1 MSQST
6 LKTTIHNLWP
16 KLLVIVAGFGLY
28 GLAVTW
34 LQGDFKSLVIGIGG
48 GLVSIPLAFIF
59 YEIWQ
64 EKSHRKLNNS
74 VYEFAE
80 NQMQVSIRAVKSK
93 LELLVAGAF
102 AYFESGRFLVD
113 DEDIENLKIYV
124 QEDESENVAPDNEN
138 LLDFER
144 KNIFEALVDGRYLA
158 FQLTD
163 LSLGEELNRVE
174 GLLSNAFIM
183 ERLSDSQV
191 RAIIYLIEVVKMLE
205 SFLALHHDVFL
216 KSSVKLPGFR
226 TEIIQEDLSA
236 LVFDNPDTNES
247 VTLDIKP
254 AREMRPS
261 AEPLN
266 AYVVNPDYYAALSDL
281 IYDVVEGIN
290 GWRSVSDPVYV
301 DFESGSIGLL

>member
-1 MSQST
+1 
-6 LKTTIHNLWP
+6 
-16 KLLVIVAGFGLY
+16 
-28 GLAVTW
+28 
-34 LQGDFKSLVIGIGG
+34 
-48 GLVSIPLAFIF
+48 
-59 YEIWQ
+59 
-64 EKSHRKLNNS
+64 
-74 VYEFAE
+74 
-80 NQMQVSIRAVKSK
+80 MQVSIRAVKSK

-124 QEDESENVAPDNEN
+124 QEDESENVAPDNDN

-144 KNIFEALVDGRYLA
+144 ESIFEALVDGRYLA

-163 LSLGEELNRVE
+163 LSLGEELHRLE

-205 SFLALHHDVFL
+205 AFLALHHDVFL
-216 KSSVKLPGFR
+216 KSSVKLHGFR
-226 TEIIQEDLSA
+226 AEIIQEDLRA
-236 LVFDNPDTNES
+236 LIFDNPGTDES

-254 AREMRPS
+254 AHEVQPS
-261 AEPLN
+261 ADPLN

-281 IYDVVEGIN
+281 VYDVVEGIK
-290 GWRSVSDPVYV
+290 GWNSVSDPVYV
-301 DFESGSIGLL
+301 DFESGRIGLL